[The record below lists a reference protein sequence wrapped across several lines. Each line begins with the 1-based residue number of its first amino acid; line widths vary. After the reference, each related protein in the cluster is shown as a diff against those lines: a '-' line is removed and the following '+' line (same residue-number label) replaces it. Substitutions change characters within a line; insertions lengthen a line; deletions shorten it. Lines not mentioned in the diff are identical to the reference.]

1 MILNKNYMN
10 KIFSSA
16 SKLVFVL
23 MAIAVVVLTYLGK
36 VEAKD
41 FIALASYA
49 FIFYFTKST
58 PNNLA

>member
-1 MILNKNYMN
+1 MTILK
-10 KIFSSA
+10 SA

-23 MAIAVVVLTYLGK
+23 MAIAVIVLTYMGK

-41 FIALASYA
+41 FIALSSYA

-58 PNNLA
+58 PSNQV